1 MAPKILL
8 VDDREDNLMSI
19 EAVLGPD
26 GYQFVKANSGRQ
38 ALKILLTELDFALIL
53 MDVKMPNLNGFET
66 AELIYE
72 REKLKHI
79 PIIFITANNF
89 GEENIFKGY
98 RSGAVDYI
106 YKPINSDLLRA
117 KVAVFVDLYKKNH
130 KLLLA
135 EQKLKTI
142 NKSLEKEISERIAN
156 EEKVKELNHQL
167 LQNIERLESANK
179 ELDRFA
185 FMASHDLQEPLR
197 KIITFSDRLSLKYM
211 GKLDEE
217 ADMYINRIQ
226 KSAERMRILIKD
238 ILALSKIASDK
249 SSFVETN
256 LNGLLTELISEMDHS
271 IKEKE
276 AKILLEK
283 LPSLI
288 VNPGLIRS
296 LFQNLISNALKYSKP
311 NVKPII
317 RISSEISMEN
327 YPPVGQAGNNK
338 KAKEKYCRIF
348 ITDNGIGFEQKDSEQ
363 IFSIFKRLHVSH
375 EFEGTGIG
383 LAICKKIVEQHNG
396 FISARSKVNEGSTF
410 IVSLPVSSSEKLTEK
425 SLSIQPSN

>member
-1 MAPKILL
+1 MPPKILL

-19 EAVLGPD
+19 EAILGTD
-26 GYQFVKANSGRQ
+26 GYTFVKANSGRQ
-38 ALKILLTELDFALIL
+38 ALKILLTEFDFALIL

-89 GEENIFKGY
+89 GDENIFKGY

-106 YKPINSDLLRA
+106 YKPINPELLRA
-117 KVAVFVDLYKKNH
+117 KVSVFIDLYKKNH
-130 KLLLA
+130 KLLQQ
-135 EQKLKTI
+135 EQTLKNI
-142 NKSLEKEISERIAN
+142 NKSLESEINDRKAS
-156 EEKVKELNHQL
+156 EEKVHELNHKL

-197 KIITFSDRLSLKYM
+197 KIITFSDRLSSKYT

-226 KSAERMRILIKD
+226 SAAERMRALIKD
-238 ILALSKIASDK
+238 ILALSKIVADK
-249 SSFVETN
+249 DSFVETN
-256 LNGLLTELISEMDHS
+256 LTTLVNDVISEMDIG

-276 AKILLEK
+276 AKILVEK
-283 LPSLI
+283 LPSLVI
-288 VNPGLIRS
+288 NPVLMRS
-296 LFQNLISNALKYSKP
+296 LFQNLISNSLKYSKK
-311 NVKPII
+311 NTKPII
-317 RISSEISMEN
+317 RISSEISFER
-327 YPPVGQAGNNK
+327 NK
-338 KAKEKYCRIF
+338 NEKDVKEKYCRIHV
-348 ITDNGIGFEQKDSEQ
+348 TDNGIGFDQKDSEQ
-363 IFSIFKRLHVSH
+363 IFSIFKRLHFNN

-383 LAICKKIVEQHNG
+383 LAICKKITEQHNG

-410 IVSLPVSSSEKLTEK
+410 IVSLPVSSTPVLT
-425 SLSIQPSN
+425 N

>member
-1 MAPKILL
+1 MPPKILL

-19 EAVLGPD
+19 EAILGTD
-26 GYQFVKANSGRQ
+26 GYHFVKANSGRQ
-38 ALKILLTELDFALIL
+38 ALKILLTEFDFALIL

-66 AELIYE
+66 AGLIYE

-89 GEENIFKGY
+89 GDENIFKGY

-117 KVAVFVDLYKKNH
+117 KVGVFIDLYKKNH
-130 KLLLA
+130 KLLMQ
-135 EQKLKTI
+135 EQTLKSI
-142 NKSLEKEISERIAN
+142 NKSLESEISERKAS
-156 EEKVKELNHQL
+156 EEKIQELNHQL

-197 KIITFSDRLSLKYM
+197 KIITFSDRLSSKYTS
-211 GKLDEE
+211 KLDEE

-226 KSAERMRILIKD
+226 SAAERMRMLIKD
-238 ILALSKIASDK
+238 ILALSKIVADK
-249 SSFVETN
+249 DSFVETN
-256 LNGLLTELISEMDHS
+256 LNTLVNEVIAEMDIS

-276 AKILLEK
+276 AKILVEK

-288 VNPGLIRS
+288 INPGLMRS
-296 LFQNLISNALKYSKP
+296 LFHNLISNSLKYSKK
-311 NVKPII
+311 NAKPII
-317 RISSEISMEN
+317 RISSEISFERNKNEN
-327 YPPVGQAGNNK
+327 NI
-338 KAKEKYCRIF
+338 KEKYCRIHV
-348 ITDNGIGFEQKDSEQ
+348 TDNGIGFDQKDSEK
-363 IFSIFKRLHVSH
+363 IFSIFKRLHFNN

-383 LAICKKIVEQHNG
+383 LAICKKIIEQHNG
-396 FISARSKVNEGSTF
+396 FISARSKLDEGSTF
-410 IVSLPVSSSEKLTEK
+410 IVSLPIVNKP
-425 SLSIQPSN
+425 IQIN